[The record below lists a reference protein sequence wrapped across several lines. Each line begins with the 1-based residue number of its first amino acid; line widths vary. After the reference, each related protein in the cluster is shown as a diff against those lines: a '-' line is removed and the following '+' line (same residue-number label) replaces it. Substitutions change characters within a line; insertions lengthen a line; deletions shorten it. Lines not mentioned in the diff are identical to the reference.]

1 MKNRIRYKKFNTN
14 FSTNGV
20 SEPVVEKLFGK
31 YNGRVENGV
40 ECELKWNK
48 KHTILKNVQSLPTKT
63 MDRLFS
69 SSPQTKI
76 KIFHHK
82 GAKYRY
88 TKGGIKYTSLNGRLN
103 IHTKWLRKNPGIN
116 SRWIP
121 V

>member
-1 MKNRIRYKKFNTN
+1 MKNTIRYKKFNTN

-20 SEPVVEKLFGK
+20 SQPVIEKLFGK

-40 ECELKWNK
+40 ECDLKWNK
-48 KHTILKNVQSLPTKT
+48 KHTILKNAQSLPTKT
-63 MDRLFS
+63 IDRVFS
-69 SSPQTKI
+69 SSRQPKI
-76 KIFHHK
+76 KIFQYK

-103 IHTKWLRKNPGIN
+103 IHTKWLCKNPGIN